1 MIEKPKLKNI
11 IEGKTSLFVYTKN
24 NKLSKGPGQ
33 KQGLPFYNPAMTMN
47 RDISIL
53 VLQYLID
60 QKNRIS
66 NVLDGMAASGIR
78 GFRFLN
84 EVSGDLHVT
93 INDFS
98 ESAFQLMKKN
108 SEKFNKDSFT
118 LSSENIH
125 TIMSQNNY
133 DYIDIDPFGSPAV
146 FIDSALRSI
155 KNNGI
160 IAVSATDTATLCGV
174 YPKVCKRRY
183 NAVPIHGCC
192 MHEAA
197 LRILI
202 GFIGRQ
208 AGKYDK
214 GIEPLLC
221 YSTDHYIRCYL
232 IIKKGVKNANH
243 VIDQIH
249 QIKSSII
256 PGQNNKE
263 TYIGPVWTGY
273 LHNKQ
278 ALSEILQIIP
288 NKKVQTE
295 KQISA
300 LFSILEQESIMPP
313 FYYSTNTLSKTF
325 KKSPP
330 QLDDLIE
337 EIQNKGFFITKTQ
350 FDPTGFKTNAPKKI
364 IEETF
369 LCLI

>member
-1 MIEKPKLKNI
+1 MHHERRF
-11 IEGKTSLFVYTKN
+11 TSRIYHVVY
-24 NKLSKGPGQ
+24 SK
-33 KQGLPFYNPAMTMN
+33 
-47 RDISIL
+47 
-53 VLQYLID
+53 
-60 QKNRIS
+60 
-66 NVLDGMAASGIR
+66 
-78 GFRFLN
+78 
-84 EVSGDLHVT
+84 
-93 INDFS
+93 
-98 ESAFQLMKKN
+98 
-108 SEKFNKDSFT
+108 
-118 LSSENIH
+118 
-125 TIMSQNNY
+125 
-133 DYIDIDPFGSPAV
+133 
-146 FIDSALRSI
+146 
-155 KNNGI
+155 
-160 IAVSATDTATLCGV
+160 
-174 YPKVCKRRY
+174 
-183 NAVPIHGCC
+183 
-192 MHEAA
+192 
-197 LRILI
+197 
-202 GFIGRQ
+202 
-208 AGKYDK
+208 
-214 GIEPLLC
+214 
-221 YSTDHYIRCYL
+221 
-232 IIKKGVKNANH
+232 IKKGVKNANH